1 MYLVDT
7 NIWLE
12 RLLDQGR
19 SEDVG
24 AFLAKTSSDRLFCTD
39 FCYHSIGVIL
49 CRLHYSGLF
58 LMFTHDLFYDGGVRL
73 IHLGPGDMDAMVRAM
88 EAYSLD
94 FDDAYQYCAAQRNGL
109 SLVSFDADF
118 DRTPEGRTEP
128 DGNGM
133 LKTV

>member
-19 SEDVG
+19 SVDVG
-24 AFLAKTSSDRLFCTD
+24 AFLAKTPSDMLFCTD

-49 CRLHYSGLF
+49 CRLHFPDLF
-58 LMFTHDLFYDGGVRL
+58 LAFTRDLFSDGGVRL
-73 IHLGPGDMDAMVRAM
+73 VRLGPDDMDGVVRTMKVYA
-88 EAYSLD
+88 LD
-94 FDDAYQYCAAQRNGL
+94 FDDAYQYCAAKKNGL

-118 DRTPEGRTEP
+118 DRTPEGRMEP
-128 DGNGM
+128 DIDGVARN
-133 LKTV
+133 V